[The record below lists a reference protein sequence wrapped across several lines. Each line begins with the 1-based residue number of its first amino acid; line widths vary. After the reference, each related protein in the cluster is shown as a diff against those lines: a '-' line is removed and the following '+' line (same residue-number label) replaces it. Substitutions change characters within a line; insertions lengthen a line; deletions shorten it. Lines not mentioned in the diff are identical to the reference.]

1 MITMKPVESSAMKA
15 WGYDPAQQVLAIQF
29 RVGKITHYQGVPQDV
44 ADAFEAAPSKGQ
56 AVGELLRGRYPT
68 TVVVDE
74 AGTA

>member
-1 MITMKPVESSAMKA
+1 
-15 WGYDPAQQVLAIQF
+15 VLAIQF
-29 RVGKITHYQGVPQDV
+29 RPGKVTHYQGVPQDV